1 MELSTMTS
9 FGERL
14 EIFRKHTGLGQK
26 EFAKKFG
33 SDQASVS
40 HWENNRN
47 VPDLPTAISL
57 LKAYP
62 ELNIFWLVDGEGEML
77 RSDSNNTEPSDKYK
91 RLADTWKQKYID
103 AIEGRDSL

>member
-33 SDQASVS
+33 SDQASIS

-47 VPDLPTAISL
+47 VPDLPTAIGL

-77 RSDSNNTEPSDKYK
+77 RTNHSNTDEKYK
-91 RLADTWKQKYID
+91 KIAETWKQKYID
-103 AIEGRDSL
+103 EIEGRDKV